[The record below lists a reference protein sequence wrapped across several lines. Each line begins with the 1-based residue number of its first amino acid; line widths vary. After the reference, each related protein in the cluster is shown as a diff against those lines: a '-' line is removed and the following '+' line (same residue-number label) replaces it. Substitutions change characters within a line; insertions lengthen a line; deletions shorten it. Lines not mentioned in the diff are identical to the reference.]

1 MEGGWTARV
10 ERVTGPGKGCE
21 TQIYPL
27 LTSLPTNSAICS
39 TLSSAH
45 KSITL
50 CTVHLAVATV
60 NATHRCHKHA
70 VNGRIPRLIDVSAHI
85 YPCSEILRRL
95 VTSLSSALHTIER
108 RLNVIMPSLSSLCTV
123 HGLLHRRLCSETCLL
138 SAHSCVSKYARTR
151 RSCTRGTRSAQYAI
165 ERSRMTRTPPA
176 RECLVSALYPGEENG
191 SCAGR
196 ERKHPTLASTRGH
209 LAQGA
214 ARDHV
219 APMPRHTSASHVGR
233 SVDCQLIAKPTPW
246 VCRA

>member
-1 MEGGWTARV
+1 MRNSDLSALDLPPYQLGH
-10 ERVTGPGKGCE
+10 
-21 TQIYPL
+21 L
-27 LTSLPTNSAICS
+27 LNSVLSSQVYHALHCPPRSRNGQRHASLPQARSEWPH
-39 TLSSAH
+39 SSP
-45 KSITL
+45 
-50 CTVHLAVATV
+50 
-60 NATHRCHKHA
+60 HR
-70 VNGRIPRLIDVSAHI
+70 HI